1 MTRTQKS
8 KIRILLLIIVICA
21 FCVWLVYLNA
31 LSSKLQYEINSIN
44 NKITESSW
52 DMRNLEVAVKR
63 QTNITN
69 LEEKATEIGMVYPGF
84 KDIVYL
90 RGETP
95 VVQDFAL
102 ALRESIYR

>member
-1 MTRTQKS
+1 MA
-8 KIRILLLIIVICA
+8 RILKKKSLIMILIIAICA

-31 LSSKLQYEINSIN
+31 LSSKLQYEINSLN

-52 DMRNLEVAVKR
+52 DMRNLEVSVKS

-69 LEEKATEIGMVYPGF
+69 LEEKAAQIGMVYPGF

-102 ALRESIYR
+102 ALKENIYR

>member
-8 KIRILLLIIVICA
+8 KIRILLLILAICA
-21 FCVWLVYLNA
+21 FCVCLVYLNA

-44 NKITESSW
+44 NKITEATW
-52 DMRNLEVAVKR
+52 DMRNLEVSVKR

-69 LEEKATEIGMVYPGF
+69 LEAKATEIGMVFPGF

-90 RGETP
+90 RGDTP
-95 VVQDFAL
+95 QVQDFAL
-102 ALRESIYR
+102 ALKENIYR